1 MELDELIFIV
11 PNETNIER
19 KTAAIMFTDIAG
31 YTETMSQSEQKAL
44 EMLRKKRTIIKSL
57 IDDHNGKYV
66 KEIGDGTL
74 SYFDSGYN
82 ASSCAK
88 ELQKEVTKEDLKVRV
103 GIHIGDIV
111 FDNNDVYG
119 DGVNIASRLESL
131 APAGGVLVSRN
142 VYDELINKDGF
153 DGVPLGLQSL
163 KGVGRLVEVY
173 AIKDEFLVIPKI
185 DEYKDTE
192 IETHKDDEVPSLAI
206 VPFENKGADE
216 DVFYAYGI
224 SADLIS
230 DCSGAGLIRVTGLK
244 DIEKVNFQEMT
255 YNQLSES
262 FLVRYI
268 AQGTLWKMGEMFQ
281 LSIELY
287 DTKENKLIW
296 SDRWQENWANL
307 SNIKKNLSEGLL
319 AALDTRPVKEI
330 KPNSNNP
337 EAYEFY
343 LKAKHKYNKLEN
355 FNDLD
360 LIQGLLKRSIELDNH
375 LLEAKNLLG
384 ATYSRAGNYT
394 ESKSIFEE
402 VLVKA
407 KETSD
412 ERNLANCLMNMGNL
426 YNYKGEPENA
436 ISSYKESQSIYE
448 IIENKSGYIKSN
460 SSIGRVYTQ
469 IGELD
474 KALEYL
480 KKSLL
485 LNNELDDQINTASIF
500 NNIANNYRLQGDYHK
515 TLDYAKKAFQISEQ
529 IGYEPHIADM
539 LSSIALAYCNIDQND
554 KSIEYLKKAL
564 IIIKTLG
571 DKRSISTNLH
581 NLGAVTH
588 DKAFYEDHPESFADA
603 INYLEESLKLQKEI
617 SGGLGLHS
625 YKTTMFLFHCY
636 KNIGKKFDEN
646 ELKDMVVNHE
656 YIEYEDKFLLYRIFE
671 DKDFLKKSYEE
682 LQITAT
688 KMDQN
693 FKEKF
698 MGYLIQ
704 KTIISDYQ
712 KVFG

>member
-1 MELDELIFIV
+1 MESDELIFIV
-11 PNETNIER
+11 PNQTNIER

-31 YTETMSQSEQKAL
+31 YTETMSKSEQKAL

-74 SYFDSGYN
+74 SYFNSGYN

-131 APAGGVLVSRN
+131 APAGGVLISRN

-153 DGVPLGLQSL
+153 DGVSLGLQSL
-163 KGVGRLVEVY
+163 RGVGRLVEVY
-173 AIKDEFLVIPKI
+173 AIKDEFLAIPKI

-192 IETHKDDEVPSLAI
+192 IETHKDDEIPSLAI

-216 DVFYAYGI
+216 DIFYAYGI

-287 DTKENKLIW
+287 DTKENKVIW
-296 SDRWQENWANL
+296 SDRWQENWASL

-330 KPNSNNP
+330 KPNSSNP

-355 FNDLD
+355 FNDLE
-360 LIQGLLKRSIELDNH
+360 LIQGLLKRSIELDNQ
-375 LLEAKNLLG
+375 LLETKNLLG
-384 ATYSRAGNYT
+384 ATYARAGNYT

-412 ERNLANCLMNMGNL
+412 ERNLANCLMYMGDL
-426 YNYKGEPENA
+426 YNYKSEPKNA
-436 ISSYKESQSIYE
+436 ISSFKRSQSIYKT
-448 IIENKSGYIKSN
+448 IEDKSGYIKCN
-460 SSIGRVYTQ
+460 SSIGRVYSQ
-469 IGELD
+469 IGKLD

-485 LNNELDDQINTASIF
+485 LNKELDDQINTASIF
-500 NNIANNYRLQGDYHK
+500 NNIANNYRLQGDYNK

-529 IGYEPHIADM
+529 IGYQPSMADM

-564 IIIKTLG
+564 IIRKTLG
-571 DKRSISTNLH
+571 DKRYTSNNLH

-588 DKAFYEDHPESFADA
+588 DRAFYEGHPESFADA
-603 INYLEESLKLQKEI
+603 INYLEKSVKLQKEI
-617 SGGLGLHS
+617 SGGMGLHS

-646 ELKDMVVNHE
+646 ELKAMVLNHE
-656 YIEYEDKFLLYRIFE
+656 YIEYEDKFLLYRIFD
-671 DKDFLKKSYEE
+671 DKSYLKKSYEE

-688 KMDQN
+688 RMDQN

-698 MGYLIQ
+698 IGYLIQ

-712 KVFG
+712 KEFS